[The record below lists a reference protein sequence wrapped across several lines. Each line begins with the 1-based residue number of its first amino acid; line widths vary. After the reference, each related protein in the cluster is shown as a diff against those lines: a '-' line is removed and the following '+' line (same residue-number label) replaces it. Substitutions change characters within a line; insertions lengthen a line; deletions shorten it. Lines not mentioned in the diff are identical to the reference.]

1 MVPQILVGILV
12 IIGLGGIYFGFKEI
26 SWRKDHE
33 KSV

>member
-12 IIGLGGIYFGFKEI
+12 IIGLGGIYFGIQETI
-26 SWRKDHE
+26 WRKNNE